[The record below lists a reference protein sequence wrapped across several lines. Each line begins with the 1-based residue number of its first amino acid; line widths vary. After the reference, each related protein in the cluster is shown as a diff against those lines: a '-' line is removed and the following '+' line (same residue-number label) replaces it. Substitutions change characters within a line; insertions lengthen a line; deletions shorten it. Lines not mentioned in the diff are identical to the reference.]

1 MHHLTNTR
9 ATLFVGFLLLCCGP
23 LAAAEVPQYNHI
35 HLQTQSSM
43 KVDNDRMQAVLS
55 VYGEDN
61 DTAKLADQLN
71 TTMTWALTAA
81 RKHPTVSVSSGQYQT
96 YPVYNNKEALKR
108 WRATQEV
115 TLESEDSSQ
124 LVLLLGI
131 LQERLQLNGI
141 TFSVS
146 EPQRAKTE
154 DTLIDKALAAFQARA
169 ERVRKNLGAKSYR
182 IVDINVGSNAGMIPP
197 SPMMRAQAMESSV
210 TPPAVESGSSTLT
223 VNAEGT
229 IELQF

>member
-1 MHHLTNTR
+1 MHYLTHTR
-9 ATLFVGFLLLCCGP
+9 TTLFVGFLLLCSGP
-23 LAAAEVPQYNHI
+23 LAAADAPQYNHI
-35 HLQTQSSM
+35 HLQSQSSM

-55 VYGEDN
+55 VYGEGS

-71 TTMTWALTAA
+71 TTMAWALNAA
-81 RKHPTVSVSSGQYQT
+81 RKYPTVSVNSGQYQT
-96 YPVYNNKEALKR
+96 YPVYNKDALKR
-108 WRATQEV
+108 WRSTQEV

-124 LVLLLGI
+124 LVRLLGI

-182 IVDINVGSNAGMIPP
+182 IVDINVGSSVGMIPP
-197 SPMMRAQAMESSV
+197 STMMRAQAMESSV